1 MEPVYIG
8 LIALGV
14 ALLFVTVALSLLVTG
29 LRRDLES
36 YRLRYERNREYDN
49 IRSDSLSKS
58 FNQLQTD
65 FDLLVLALG
74 MEKKTKVA
82 LAQAR
87 FVKRGA
93 YVGDPFAEGQNDS
106 L

>member
-14 ALLFVTVALSLLVTG
+14 ALLFVTVALSIRVNS

-36 YRLRYERNREYDN
+36 HRLRYERNRDYDS
-49 IRSDSLSKS
+49 IRSDRLSES
-58 FNQLQTD
+58 FDQLQTD

-82 LAQAR
+82 QAR

-93 YVGDPFAEGQNDS
+93 YIGDPFAEGQNDS